1 MPACCG
7 ARCREATSALMLSAH
22 SAPEL
27 HARALPNGGRALDE
41 LGFEP
46 KTWRI
51 SSRHEAGDSRAG
63 NRTLVLS
70 VTAIDTNHYTTREIV
85 CVSASAGNRTRGESM
100 ATIHFTTKPLM
111 PQWGKKMRPCA
122 VAAPP
127 RLQSYA
133 LPLSYRPRS
142 RATLRSPR
150 ADPGSNQGPYESCAK
165 RRRGARRC
173 ALVVFDDGGIR
184 THARRPVP

>member
-1 MPACCG
+1 MLRTPPGRRAG
-7 ARCREATSALMLSAH
+7 AA
-22 SAPEL
+22 
-27 HARALPNGGRALDE
+27 ALDE

-46 KTWRI
+46 KTWRMSLFVP
-51 SSRHEAGDSRAG
+51 SSVLERRSLELSRAG
-63 NRTLVLS
+63 NRTPVLS
-70 VTAIDTNHYTTREIV
+70 VTAIDTNHYTTRDARRQE
-85 CVSASAGNRTRGESM
+85 SALRTAASAGNRTRGESM

-173 ALVVFDDGGIR
+173 AVVVFDDGGIR